1 MTDRIAEITERLGK
15 ATPGEWD
22 YYGGSHTFG
31 VRAGARYIVG
41 CDINCYVNG
50 NVFPRNAGVFLMVD
64 AQFIAHAKGD
74 IEYLLS
80 ALSAMSARVEEARR
94 EGLEQARKAVEAMPL
109 YEEIKPGYQSAR
121 KHGLHDAVRVI
132 HALSARDKDH
142 G

>member
-1 MTDRIAEITERLGK
+1 MTARIAEITERLGK

-94 EGLEQARKAVEAMPL
+94 DGLEQAAVHLEALGAPFASNL
-109 YEEIKPGYQSAR
+109 IGGPYRECAR
-121 KHGLHDAVRVI
+121 ELRSLKDA
-132 HALSARDKDH
+132 AS
-142 G
+142 